1 MQVPRWRRAGTTGG
15 SPASSE
21 EQSSSRLNSSSWAAL
36 RPTGRGQESY
46 ADTETAGRADKAGRE
61 QADTTDTTTTQR
73 AQPGIEEDELTQF
86 IAECLALA
94 LVEEVL
100 EDVRADRADL
110 YSETGE
116 ASTSPLSDTS
126 SPTTE
131 GGTTTEKEVEPA
143 DEVPD

>member
-1 MQVPRWRRAGTTGG
+1 MQTQKQQA
-15 SPASSE
+15 
-21 EQSSSRLNSSSWAAL
+21 EQTKQA
-36 RPTGRGQESY
+36 ESKQ
-46 ADTETAGRADKAGRE
+46 T
-61 QADTTDTTTTQR
+61 QPTQR
-73 AQPGIEEDELTQF
+73 AQPGDELTHF

-94 LVEEVL
+94 LV

-116 ASTSPLSDTS
+116 ASASLLSDTP

-143 DEVPD
+143 DEVPDETVFAPLFG

>member
-1 MQVPRWRRAGTTGG
+1 MQTQKQQA
-15 SPASSE
+15 
-21 EQSSSRLNSSSWAAL
+21 EQ
-36 RPTGRGQESY
+36 TEQTESKQ
-46 ADTETAGRADKAGRE
+46 T
-61 QADTTDTTTTQR
+61 QPTQR
-73 AQPGIEEDELTQF
+73 AQPGIEEDELTHF

-100 EDVRADRADL
+100 EDVRADL

-116 ASTSPLSDTS
+116 ASASPLSDTP

-131 GGTTTEKEVEPA
+131 GGTITEKEVEPA